1 MRNDLCTVDG
11 ITKVSIYGEQEEQ
24 LWLEKNTPRLAV
36 IAVQLERVLGDLQA
50 QNVILPAGELNS
62 EGTNITLEANGD
74 LRSIVEIE
82 DVLTKVPGL
91 TGFVRLKDIMTVR
104 RGFVDP
110 PEKPA
115 CFNGAPALM
124 VSVEMVND
132 KYIQQ
137 VGRALEARISELE
150 ALLPI
155 GMSFN
160 ILTFQETNVTVA
172 INSALSNV
180 GQTFLVVLAVMLVF
194 LGMRPALIIAS
205 IVPFT
210 VMFALLVM
218 VNLGID
224 IQGSG
229 GVAA

>member
-1 MRNDLCTVDG
+1 LRNDLCTVDG

-36 IAVQLERVLGDLQA
+36 IGVQLERVLGDLQA
-50 QNVILPAGELNS
+50 QNVVLPAGELNS
-62 EGTNITLEANGD
+62 EGINITLEAKGD

-110 PEKPA
+110 PEKPVY
-115 CFNGAPALM
+115 FNGAPALM
-124 VSVEMVND
+124 VSVEMAND
-132 KYIQQ
+132 KDIQQ
-137 VGRALEARISELE
+137 VGRVLETRISELE
-150 ALLPI
+150 ALQPI
-155 GMSFN
+155 GTFN
-160 ILTFQETNVTVA
+160 ILTYQETNVTVA

-180 GQTFLVVLAVMLVF
+180 GQTFLVVLTVMLVF

-210 VMFALLVM
+210 VMFALLFM

-224 IQGSG
+224 I
-229 GVAA
+229 

>member
-1 MRNDLCTVDG
+1 
-11 ITKVSIYGEQEEQ
+11 
-24 LWLEKNTPRLAV
+24 LAV
-36 IAVQLERVLGDLQA
+36 ISVQLERVLGDLQA
-50 QNVILPAGELNS
+50 QNVILPAGELSS
-62 EGTNITLEANGD
+62 EGINITLEANGD
-74 LRSIVEIE
+74 LRSIAEIE
-82 DVLTKVPGL
+82 DVLTNVPSL
-91 TGFVRLKDIMTVR
+91 TCFVPLKDIITVR
-104 RGFVDP
+104 CDFVDP
-110 PEKPA
+110 PEMPT

-124 VSVEMVND
+124 VSVEMAND

-137 VGRALEARISELE
+137 VGRVLEARISELE
-150 ALLPI
+150 GLQPI
-155 GMSFN
+155 GTFN

-194 LGMRPALIIAS
+194 LGMRPALVIAS

-210 VMFALLVM
+210 VMFALLFM

-224 IQGSG
+224 IQGIG

>member
-1 MRNDLCTVDG
+1 LRNDLCTVDG
-11 ITKVSIYGEQEEQ
+11 ITRVSIYGEQEEQ

-62 EGTNITLEANGD
+62 EGTNVTLEANGE
-74 LRSIVEIE
+74 LRSIAEIE
-82 DVLTKVPGL
+82 DVLTKVPNL

-115 CFNGAPALM
+115 YFNGAPACM
-124 VSVEMVND
+124 VSVEMADD
-132 KYIQQ
+132 KDIRQ
-137 VGRALEARISELE
+137 VGRVLEARISELE

-155 GMSFN
+155 GTFN
-160 ILTFQETNVTVA
+160 ILTYQETNVAVA

-180 GQTFLVVLAVMLVF
+180 GQTFLVVMLVF
-194 LGMRPALIIAS
+194 LGMRPTLIIAS

>member
-1 MRNDLCTVDG
+1 M
-11 ITKVSIYGEQEEQ
+11 
-24 LWLEKNTPRLAV
+24 
-36 IAVQLERVLGDLQA
+36 QLERVLGDLQA
-50 QNVILPAGELNS
+50 QNVILPAGELSS
-62 EGTNITLEANGD
+62 EGINITLEANGD
-74 LRSIVEIE
+74 LRSIAEIE
-82 DVLTKVPGL
+82 DVLTNVPSL
-91 TGFVRLKDIMTVR
+91 TCFVPLKDIITVR
-104 RGFVDP
+104 CDFVDP
-110 PEKPA
+110 PEMPT

-124 VSVEMVND
+124 VSVEMAND

-137 VGRALEARISELE
+137 VGRVLEARISELE
-150 ALLPI
+150 GLQPI
-155 GMSFN
+155 GTFN

-194 LGMRPALIIAS
+194 LGMRPALVIAS

-210 VMFALLVM
+210 VMFALLFM

-224 IQGSG
+224 IQGIG